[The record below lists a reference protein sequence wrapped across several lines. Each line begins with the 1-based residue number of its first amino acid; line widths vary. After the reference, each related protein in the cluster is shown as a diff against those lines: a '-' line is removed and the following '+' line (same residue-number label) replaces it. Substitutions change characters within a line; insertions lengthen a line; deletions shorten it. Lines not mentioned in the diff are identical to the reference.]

1 MEVDLV
7 DPQLE
12 SVVNLLEVWYDSEA
26 EEDLVP
32 CADLQ
37 LESVVEVQNNPE
49 RDLVQ
54 SADRF
59 TAEVCSGQ
67 LKLWDDPVMLQ
78 FVGPQLESAV
88 ELLEQVGCCRLF
100 LAASIILSPSTASTS
115 IKRNE

>member
-12 SVVNLLEVWYDSEA
+12 SVVNLLYDPEA

-37 LESVVEVQNNPE
+37 LESVVEVQDDPE

-67 LKLWDDPVMLQ
+67 LKLRDDPVMLQ
-78 FVGPQLESAV
+78 SVGPQLESVV
-88 ELLEQVGCCRLF
+88 ELLEQVGCCCLF
-100 LAASIILSPSTASTS
+100 LAASVILSPNTAS

>member
-12 SVVNLLEVWYDSEA
+12 SVV
-26 EEDLVP
+26 
-32 CADLQ
+32 
-37 LESVVEVQNNPE
+37 EVQDDPE

-67 LKLWDDPVMLQ
+67 LKLRDDPVMLQ
-78 FVGPQLESAV
+78 SVGPQLESA
-88 ELLEQVGCCRLF
+88 VGCCRLF
-100 LAASIILSPSTASTS
+100 LAASVILSPSTAS